1 MMDSLLTGVSNG
13 NTMEISSDNGQG
25 NQPRKKEEAGRLQRR
40 VRALK
45 GSLTRDVNSCI
56 DRIKHFKTKYPTD
69 DTMEIS
75 SMKIDYAKDILAS
88 LDRAHD
94 RYTKLERALEEL
106 GLLVSDTWEE
116 EEDELEEAL
125 EKLALDHVP
134 YETKYLKMTR
144 DHDDTIERCKSVLSA
159 SIPKNVTNKNRTTGG
174 GNQTAPPGNCFKPQ
188 SDLKPAY
195 LARD

>member
-13 NTMEISSDNGQG
+13 NTMEIPSDNGQG

-69 DTMEIS
+69 DAMEIS

-144 DHDDTIERCKSVLSA
+144 DHDDTIELCKSVLSA
-159 SIPKNVTNKNRTTGG
+159 SIPKNVTNKNRTT
-174 GNQTAPPGNCFKPQ
+174 
-188 SDLKPAY
+188 
-195 LARD
+195 AR

>member
-1 MMDSLLTGVSNG
+1 MMVSLLAGVSNG
-13 NTMEISSDNGQG
+13 NTMEFASDNGQG

-69 DTMEIS
+69 DDMETS

-94 RYTKLERALEEL
+94 
-106 GLLVSDTWEE
+106 
-116 EEDELEEAL
+116 
-125 EKLALDHVP
+125 
-134 YETKYLKMTR
+134 
-144 DHDDTIERCKSVLSA
+144 
-159 SIPKNVTNKNRTTGG
+159 
-174 GNQTAPPGNCFKPQ
+174 
-188 SDLKPAY
+188 
-195 LARD
+195 